1 MPEIETTIA
10 AGRPGITLINIFT
23 VAESRQNA
31 LVTAL
36 DEATTEIFAQIPG
49 FISANVH
56 ASLDRTR
63 VVNYAQWTDLEA
75 YEEMLRRPEVRAH
88 MLEVMSIAHTADPR
102 LYTVRSVHRP

>member
-1 MPEIETTIA
+1 MPETTIA
-10 AGRPGITLINIFT
+10 AGKPGITAINIYT
-23 VAESRQNA
+23 VAETRQNA

-36 DEATTEIFAQIPG
+36 DKATTDIFAHVPG

-63 VVNYAQWTDLEA
+63 VVNYAQWTSLEA
-75 YEEMLRRPEVRAH
+75 YEEMLRRPEVREH
-88 MLEVMSIAHTADPR
+88 LLEVMSIAHTADPR